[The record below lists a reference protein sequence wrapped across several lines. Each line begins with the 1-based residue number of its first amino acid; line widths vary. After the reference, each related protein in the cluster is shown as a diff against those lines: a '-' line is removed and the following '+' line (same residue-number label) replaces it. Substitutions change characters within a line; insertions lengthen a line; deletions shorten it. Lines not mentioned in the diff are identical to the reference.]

1 MSRSGAVLQDLA
13 EDIGIIGK
21 KSHCHNFCAIITGV
35 NLRGT
40 DIVPKR
46 LGLDGHKK
54 VLTQAKILP
63 NAQQTQGL
71 SVATKVTA

>member
-1 MSRSGAVLQDLA
+1 MSL
-13 EDIGIIGK
+13 E

-35 NLRGT
+35 RGT

-54 VLTQAKILP
+54 VLTRAKILP
-63 NAQQTQGL
+63 NAQQTEGL